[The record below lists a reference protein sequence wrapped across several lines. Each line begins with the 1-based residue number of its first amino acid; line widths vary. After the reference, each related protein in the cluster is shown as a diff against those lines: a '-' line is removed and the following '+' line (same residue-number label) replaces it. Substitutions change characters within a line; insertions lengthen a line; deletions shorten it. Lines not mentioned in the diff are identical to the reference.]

1 MTSKSGSTPEA
12 LREIAAAITE
22 LSAKAKQRKLHSEG
36 FVELGQCR
44 AFYLREYAGVQSLSA
59 WAMA

>member
-22 LSAKAKQRKLHSEG
+22 LSAKAKQRKLQRLIEGGKQIYVETGKPQIVLEPSES
-36 FVELGQCR
+36 QR
-44 AFYLREYAGVQSLSA
+44 AC
-59 WAMA
+59 

>member
-22 LSAKAKQRKLHSEG
+22 LTAKAKQRKLQRLIEGGKQIHVETSKPQIVLEPSEN
-36 FVELGQCR
+36 QR
-44 AFYLREYAGVQSLSA
+44 AC
-59 WAMA
+59 